1 MPWCDDIHFRWILSL
16 ENVCTF
22 LAFWLLELFCFQ
34 ESSRF
39 DGRAVTLASRSA
51 FVLMTDGSDVETLLL
66 ALICLLVV
74 ILTVWRAKKF
84 PLL

>member
-1 MPWCDDIHFRWILSL
+1 MPRYDDINFRWILSL

-34 ESSRF
+34 GSSRF
-39 DGRAVTLASRSA
+39 DGRAVTLASRGA
-51 FVLMTDGSDVETLLL
+51 FALMTSDIDTLLL
-66 ALICLLVV
+66 VLICLLVV
-74 ILTVWRAKKF
+74 ILTAWRAKKF